1 MQLETW
7 CLLGTSAMTA
17 LVISRTLATGREA
30 ALMAA
35 RQAAEEA
42 EAIRK
47 QREAV
52 FEEMA
57 RASSDV
63 DAIHG

>member
-1 MQLETW
+1 
-7 CLLGTSAMTA
+7 MTA

>member
-7 CLLGTSAMTA
+7 CLVGTSAITA
-17 LVISRTLATGREA
+17 LAISRTLATGREA

-35 RQAAEEA
+35 SQAEE
-42 EAIRK
+42 EAAAV
-47 QREAV
+47 QQQHEAV
-52 FEEMA
+52 HAEMA

-63 DAIHG
+63 DPLQA